1 MMMFVFGWFMLMAT
15 PAMATIEVDGVEIE
29 VVDAHL
35 HTLET
40 AGHFNLEG
48 KASIIRQLPAF
59 VVPYYSALSEQ
70 ISDPHAP
77 VLGIEDQLSWAGVDR
92 GVVLATYTHHTVG
105 YATNRYIEKLVW
117 DERNDDGTG
126 RPRLWGMASINLDDF
141 SDEAIR
147 TQRLE
152 ALRTFLSDPRII
164 GIKMAHAHQGV
175 AFDDPALDDLYAL
188 AGEMGAPLLLHT
200 GVSPFPGTKR
210 ESDYV
215 NPSGLASA
223 VERFNGLNGEGR
235 VEFVLSHVGTA
246 DAGATTAALEMTAA
260 NDNVWLEISALGQ
273 DMIYDLDGSESSVAG
288 PQYPWIIQDILDLG
302 LVDKTIFA
310 TDGPQQSGKVRTY
323 LLDIVES
330 MKGSGFTT
338 DQMARVL
345 SGSFYDCFDVQD

>member
-1 MMMFVFGWFMLMAT
+1 MMGFQHIILAMLGSSAF
-15 PAMATIEVDGVEIE
+15 AAIEVDGVEIE

-40 AGHFNLEG
+40 PGHFNREG

-70 ISDPHAP
+70 ISDPFAP
-77 VLGIEDQLSWAGVDR
+77 VLGIGDQLEWAGVDR

-117 DERNDDGTG
+117 DDRNDDGTG
-126 RPRLWGMASINLDDF
+126 RPWFWGMASINLDDF
-141 SDEAIR
+141 ADESIR
-147 TQRLE
+147 TQRLD
-152 ALRTFLSDPRII
+152 ALKTYLANPRII

-175 AFDDPALDDLYAL
+175 AFNDPSLDDLYAL
-188 AGEMGAPLLLHT
+188 AAEMGTPLLLHT

-210 ESDYV
+210 DSDYT
-215 NPSGLASA
+215 NPTGLMAA
-223 VERFNGLNGEGR
+223 VERFNGLNDDPR

-246 DAGATTAALEMTAA
+246 DAGATKAALEMTAA

-273 DMIYDLDGSESSVAG
+273 DMIYDIDGSESSLAG

-302 LVDKTIFA
+302 LVNQTIFA
-310 TDGPQQSGKVRTY
+310 TDGPQQSGKVRGY
-323 LLDIVES
+323 LSEIVES
-330 MKGSGFTT
+330 MKGSGYTT
-338 DQMARVL
+338 EQMARVL
-345 SGSFYDCFDVQD
+345 SGSFYDCFGVSD